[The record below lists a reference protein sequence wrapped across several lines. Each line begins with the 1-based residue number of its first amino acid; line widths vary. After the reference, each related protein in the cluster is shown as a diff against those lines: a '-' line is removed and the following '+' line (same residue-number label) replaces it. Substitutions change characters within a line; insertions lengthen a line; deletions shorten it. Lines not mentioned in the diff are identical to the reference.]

1 MICDRSDGVNP
12 NRAPH
17 RCTAASASFHTSH
30 HGDRTSRKPCCWPLR
45 QTPAGRSPHR
55 RRQAALQLGHDGPP
69 HRNRTRRASASHPVS
84 TCRSCRSLASPSQ
97 TTRASSPNQS
107 GGAGHPVIDGTIA
120 GAGSFPRSTRNGRGL
135 GCGPRLPTLGTP
147 LGRRSRKPWRER
159 FHPGRGPRFFGRFG
173 GPCPHPS
180 GSGMRRLQ

>member
-1 MICDRSDGVNP
+1 MTVPTGSTRTGHPTV
-12 NRAPH
+12 APQH
-17 RCTAASASFHTSH
+17 RRLSTPATTATGL
-30 HGDRTSRKPCCWPLR
+30 HGSPAVGRCG

-97 TTRASSPNQS
+97 TSQASSRNQS

-173 GPCPHPS
+173 GPCPPPS
-180 GSGMRRLQ
+180 GSAMRRLQ